1 MFLCSPVLSTV
12 NDNKVDSHSLGSFW
26 RWNCYPYKYKWQQLL
41 LSSVTVYRN
50 CCIKAMIP
58 FFSIY
63 LSGWISKY
71 DIMMLIMIIT
81 VVETEPRISHMPS
94 CAPTSVNIN
103 DLWKWKSLIWRNDRN
118 IIVTSLLQKQRGRG
132 YKYSSVVE
140 HFPKVQRPWVP
151 WVASAEQE
159 RWELR

>member
-1 MFLCSPVLSTV
+1 MLLCSPVLSTV
-12 NDNKVDSHSLGSFW
+12 NDNKVDSHSVGSFW

-50 CCIKAMIP
+50 SCIKPMIH

-71 DIMMLIMIIT
+71 DMMMMMMMIII
-81 VVETEPRISHMPS
+81 VVETEPGISHMLS

-103 DLWKWKSLIWRNDRN
+103 DFGKWKSLIWRNDRN
-118 IIVTSLLQKQRGRG
+118 IIVTSLLQKQRGRD

-140 HFPKVQRPWVP
+140 HVPKVQRPWVP

-159 RWELR
+159 R